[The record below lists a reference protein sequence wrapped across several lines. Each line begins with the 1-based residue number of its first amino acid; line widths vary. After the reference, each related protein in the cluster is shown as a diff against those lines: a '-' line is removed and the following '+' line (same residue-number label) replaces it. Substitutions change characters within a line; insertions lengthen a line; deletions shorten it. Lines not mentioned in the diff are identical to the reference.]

1 RCAIG
6 WKGVNMSPFMPSLV
20 LRVSRDL
27 HFRTGNQVRHLEKSS
42 GEGITTGH
50 APAAC
55 TAFAH
60 VNLSDRPPRS
70 TR

>member
-1 RCAIG
+1 
-6 WKGVNMSPFMPSLV
+6 MTPFMPSLV

-27 HFRTGNQVRHLEKSS
+27 HFRTGSQIRHLEKSS
-42 GEGITTGH
+42 GEGITTGQ

-60 VNLSDRPPRS
+60 VNFSARPPQS